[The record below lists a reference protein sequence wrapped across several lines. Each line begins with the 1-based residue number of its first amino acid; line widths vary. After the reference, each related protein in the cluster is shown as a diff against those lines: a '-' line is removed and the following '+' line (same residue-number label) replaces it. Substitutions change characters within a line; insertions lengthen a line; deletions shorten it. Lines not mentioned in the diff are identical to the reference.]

1 MTIIRRS
8 PYDIPPQLAHDLIQ
22 SIPEGI
28 VVVDDVGRVTFF
40 NHGAEQITGW
50 KAKSALNKPV
60 ERILPVTGGES
71 FLERVTPKSSLPPVD
86 IFRQDGKEITLAV
99 SRTDFNLQGEPG
111 LWTVL
116 VLRDVT
122 KSDAVQRLRSYFL
135 SNISHEFRTPLSALK
150 ASVELLLEDFDDFSP
165 AETAS
170 LLNSVHFSVTG
181 LQTLIDNLLEST
193 SIEAGKFEIRRRPTN
208 LETLTAETT
217 RVMKPLLDRR
227 NQKLQIDIPDQL
239 PRINVDPMRLSQVLV
254 NLLSNAS
261 KYGPMD
267 QPIDVNITLID
278 DNIKVT
284 VEDRGEGI
292 PAGDRENIFLRFIRL
307 DNKDQAQYGIGLG
320 LAVVKTIVE
329 QHGGQVGY
337 DERPGGGSIFWFTIP
352 LEVVLS

>member
-1 MTIIRRS
+1 MTDTRRS

-28 VVVDDVGRVTFF
+28 VVVDDAGRVTFF

-50 KAKSALNKPV
+50 KAKNTINEPV
-60 ERILPVTGGES
+60 DRILSLKGGES
-71 FLERVTPKSSLPPVD
+71 ILERITSRSSLPPVD
-86 IFRQDGKEITLAV
+86 IFRHDGQEITLAV
-99 SRTDFNLQGEPG
+99 SRTDFDLQGETG
-111 LWTVL
+111 WWTVL

-150 ASVELLLEDFDDFSP
+150 ASVELLLEDFDDLSP

-193 SIEAGKFEIRRRPTN
+193 SIEAGRFEIRRRPTN
-208 LETLTAETT
+208 LETLMAETA

-227 NQKLQIDIPDQL
+227 NQKLQIDLPENL

-267 QPIDVNITLID
+267 QPIDVNITLV
-278 DNIKVT
+278 DNGIKVT

-292 PAGDRENIFLRFIRL
+292 PIGDRENIFLRYIRL

-329 QHGGQVGY
+329 QHGGLVGY
-337 DERPGGGSIFWFTIP
+337 DERPGGGSIFWFTMP
-352 LEVVLS
+352 LEVVPS